1 LLYIVLRINKGY
13 NNLSEEEEWGS

>member
-1 LLYIVLRINKGY
+1 LLYIILRINKGY